1 MNERIRSVDPEGHYP
16 PVRPYYSQT
25 VRVEAGSL
33 VFVSGEGPLDHDGRL
48 VGAGDVVAQTRAVIE
63 NLRTSLAAHGADLT
77 DLVNLDVYLAD
88 ITDYDAVGKVREEAF
103 PTGGPAGI
111 LVAGAVFPVAG
122 MRVAMRGIAA
132 CT

>member
-1 MNERIRSVDPEGHYP
+1 MIWSSDERAHSVRRSRGSLPTGAAVLLPDRAGRSGKPG
-16 PVRPYYSQT
+16 
-25 VRVEAGSL
+25 VRVGGGAPRPRRAPG
-33 VFVSGEGPLDHDGRL
+33 GR
-48 VGAGDVVAQTRAVIE
+48 GR
-63 NLRTSLAAHGADLT
+63 RRLT

-88 ITDYDAVGKVREEAF
+88 ITNYDAVGKVREEAF